1 MSERVVEPCGCVH
14 EPCKQGTRIT
24 WCRWR
29 DCRGV
34 VRHAFGAIAEVFAAR
49 DALLASGWTE
59 PPVIRVDVIADW
71 DPVHDAW
78 VMR

>member
-1 MSERVVEPCGCVH
+1 MSESKRKRFEQLLAAGVFVYLDPRCA
-14 EPCKQGTRIT
+14 
-24 WCRWR
+24 
-29 DCRGV
+29 GV